1 MPYVDKGEHSNYEF
15 YQRIGEGMTEWNDMT
30 RGDKM
35 VKAAVEAFNAEV
47 MCKGCLTMM
56 VAPRDL
62 KYECPRCTEV
72 KE

>member
-1 MPYVDKGEHSNYEF
+1 MN
-15 YQRIGEGMTEWNDMT
+15 EWNDMT

-62 KYECPRCTEV
+62 KYECPRCIEV